1 MQSGGIK
8 LIMLSCSLNIIFQC
22 NEPTALDEVPENAS
36 MIAVLTG
43 GCHLAS
49 LKEAAI
55 VNTAS
60 LNNDLLKVSP
70 VLEV

>member
-1 MQSGGIK
+1 MI
-8 LIMLSCSLNIIFQC
+8 LQC
-22 NEPTALDEVPENAS
+22 GEPTTLNQVSENAS
-36 MIAVLTG
+36 MTAVLTG

-60 LNNDLLKVSP
+60 PKIDLLKVSP
-70 VLEV
+70 VLDI

>member
-1 MQSGGIK
+1 
-8 LIMLSCSLNIIFQC
+8 MLSCSFDMILQC
-22 NEPTALDEVPENAS
+22 GEPTTLNQVSENAS
-36 MIAVLTG
+36 MTAVLTG

-60 LNNDLLKVSP
+60 PKIDLLKVSP
-70 VLEV
+70 VLDI